1 MPLIKSRAAGI
12 VYLIAWLCIAFL
24 AACARPSAP
33 IQQTVTASGRS
44 AQLANPASQHCVE
57 QGGRLTIERNPEGGQ
72 YGVCIFSDN
81 RQCEEWAL
89 FRGGCPAGGIR
100 VAGYATP
107 AARYCAITGGRY
119 MVIARSGTSDE
130 EGSCTPPKGGTCDA
144 DAYYRG
150 TCAGKP

>member
-12 VYLIAWLCIAFL
+12 VYVIAWLFIAFL
-24 AACARPSAP
+24 AGCARPSAP
-33 IQQTVTASGRS
+33 IKQTVAASGRS
-44 AQLANPASQHCVE
+44 PQLANPASQHCVE
-57 QGGRLTIERNPEGGQ
+57 QGARSMIETGPGGGQ
-72 YGVCIFSDN
+72 YGICIFPDN

-89 FRGGCPAGGIR
+89 LRGECPAGGIR

-119 MVIARSGTSDE
+119 TVVAQSGANNE
-130 EGSCTPPKGGTCDA
+130 QGSCMPPGGGTCDA

-150 TCAGKP
+150 TCRGKP